1 MTVQEKLN
9 KANQLNGMIASNFNA
24 IKNCEKIKG
33 KAFERVD
40 LINSS
45 GRRDCYSIAMDRKY
59 SDLIMDTLIEC
70 MKKDMEDSKQELEL
84 LFK

>member
-1 MTVQEKLN
+1 MTVQDKLN
-9 KANQLNGMIASNFNA
+9 KANQLNKMIASNFNA

-33 KAFERVD
+33 KYFDRVD
-40 LINSS
+40 LINC
-45 GRRDCYSIAMDRKY
+45 GRDCYSIEMDKKY

-70 MKKDMEDSKQELEL
+70 MKKDMENSKQELEL